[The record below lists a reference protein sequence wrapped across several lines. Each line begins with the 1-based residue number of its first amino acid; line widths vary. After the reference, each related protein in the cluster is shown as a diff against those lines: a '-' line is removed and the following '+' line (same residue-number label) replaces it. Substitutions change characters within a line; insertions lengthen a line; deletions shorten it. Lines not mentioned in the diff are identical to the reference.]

1 MAASRKTT
9 LLLVAVGF
17 GLAGVLAQ
25 RFASP
30 PEPLVGAPQEV
41 RVAEVWD
48 ARLPDL
54 AGRVQALKQWQGKV
68 LVLNF
73 WAPWCPPCRQEIPD
87 FIRLQERLGASGL
100 QFVGVALDDPDK
112 VAAFVDDNGINYPIL
127 LGAEDAAGLSMAAGN
142 RLGGLPYT
150 VVFDRHGTPL
160 ATLTGGVTE
169 ARLEALVKPLLAP

>member
-1 MAASRKTT
+1 MLKSRQAT
-9 LLLVAVGF
+9 LLLVALGF

-25 RFASP
+25 RFANP
-30 PEPLVGAPQEV
+30 PEPLMGAPGEV

-54 AGRVQALKQWQGKV
+54 AGRIQALGQWQGKV

-73 WAPWCPPCRQEIPD
+73 WAPWCPPCRKEIPD
-87 FIRLQERLGASGL
+87 FIRLQERLGGAGL

-112 VAAFVDDNGINYPIL
+112 VAAFVDETGINYPIL
-127 LGAEDAAGLSMAAGN
+127 LGAEEASGLSLAAGN

-150 VVFDRHGTPL
+150 VVFDKRGAPV

-169 ARLEALVKPLLAP
+169 ARLDALVKPLLE